1 MLVHQDIEFKVTK
14 VTPLSSLFLCIKILR
29 EREKISQNSVTFITE
44 NNTNTRVAGAV
55 ATYIGIDGYRR
66 GWVAAYIDE
75 AGGRYLDHRLL
86 AVPHTRAMID
96 LPVGLPDRG
105 YRQCDVEARALV
117 GSRVFLGAR
126 WGLWKFKRYEHANR
140 YYWRKGDTGISM
152 QLWCIRH
159 KLRDVNTAM
168 TPGRQVKLRET
179 HPELVFWRLAGRPLD
194 SKKSVSG
201 RTQRIK
207 LLRSHGIRDI
217 DRWLGTRKGTGIGRD
232 DLLDACACALAA
244 RDSKNRFPR
253 KIEPEFDSRGIRI
266 EIWY

>member
-1 MLVHQDIEFKVTK
+1 V
-14 VTPLSSLFLCIKILR
+14 
-29 EREKISQNSVTFITE
+29 
-44 NNTNTRVAGAV
+44 G
-55 ATYIGIDGYRR
+55 TYIGIDGYRG
-66 GWVAAYIDE
+66 GWVAAYIGE
-75 AGGRYLDHRLL
+75 TGGRYFDHSCNLDDLL

-117 GSRVFLGAR
+117 GSSVFLGAR
-126 WGLWKFKRYEHANR
+126 WGVWGFERYEDANEHYR
-140 YYWRKGDTGISM
+140 GKGDKGISQ

-168 TPGRQVKLRET
+168 TPARQVKLRET
-179 HPELVFWRLAGRPLD
+179 HPELVFRRLAGGPLD
-194 SKKSVSG
+194 SKKSESG
-201 RTQRIK
+201 CKQRIE
-207 LLRSHGIRDI
+207 LLRSHDIRDI

-232 DLLDACACALAA
+232 DLIDACACALAA

-253 KIEPEFDSRGIRI
+253 KNEPEVNSRGIRM